1 MYEKIN
7 NDKSK
12 NSKLMTTPKLK
23 KYILRNTKSKIEL
36 RSKINNFIKKEEK
49 NSLANTD
56 INSNLTLFEN
66 KSNLE
71 NMNFNNS
78 IQNNLFHIEKIYQKN
93 DIYGRKKVK
102 RKIIPLNLTGKL
114 NNNKL
119 ITCTSNTK
127 KSNINF
133 SLLDYMNNK
142 PLSNKNSKFIDEQ
155 NLNFEKKNEF
165 KNNKF
170 KKINCYKDFKI
181 KDKNIKIEKQN
192 SINLDWKIYNQY
204 PNNINDKGNDNNDK
218 NLIKHKSYEL
228 FKKVSLNKNEKIYE
242 SINSNKENNDVNIIN
257 NEVCHYIKVNK
268 KEINNNENINKINI
282 NKDKNNVENNINKK
296 LNDNI
301 IKLKANNI
309 NENKIIKN
317 KKNIS
322 KITNRN
328 SKIYNNSELT
338 DKYNKVNRTAF
349 KKAEKINRYSNNFTN
364 NKKVQIKNKNVNVKL
379 DKNKLENNIFLDKTY
394 QNRFNKNK
402 NHSNKPLN
410 DIFTDD
416 KQKEYNTFII
426 KKKNNYLTNM
436 IMNSNNN
443 RNSNDDSK
451 DWVYRLYNKEI
462 KKQKIKDKIILLL
475 RKSILNDEN
484 KDKDNTKKKLEKSK
498 TVKQFKNYKYPVNE
512 GYNFD
517 DNFNIINLFL
527 SDDKK
532 KRKNNISKKKKKIK
546 KCKSFHSYRNKQRK
560 YSFDGVIREDEKINK
575 LIDDKIY
582 LKNHRSYKKLRY
594 MYYNEELINEE
605 DEDKEQEKDEDNE
618 EKSV

>member
-12 NSKLMTTPKLK
+12 NSKLLTTPKLK
-23 KYILRNTKSKIEL
+23 KNIFKNNKSKVDL
-36 RSKINNFIKKEEK
+36 RAKINNFIKKEEK

-71 NMNFNNS
+71 NMNYENSFNNK
-78 IQNNLFHIEKIYQKN
+78 IFHIEKVHQKN

-102 RKIIPLNLTGKL
+102 RKIIPLNLTDKF
-114 NNNKL
+114 NNQNL
-119 ITCTSNTK
+119 IICTTHTKQSNL
-127 KSNINF
+127 NF
-133 SLLDYMNNK
+133 SLVDYMNNK
-142 PLSNKNSKFIDEQ
+142 PLSNKNNNHIYENM
-155 NLNFEKKNEF
+155 NLKAKNET
-165 KNNKF
+165 KNIY
-170 KKINCYKDFKI
+170 KKVNCYKNFKI
-181 KDKNIKIEKQN
+181 KDKNINIEKQK
-192 SINLDWKIYNQY
+192 SINLDWKEYNKY
-204 PNNINDKGNDNNDK
+204 SNNTNDNDK
-218 NLIKHKSYEL
+218 NLIKHKSYDL
-228 FKKVSLNKNEKIYE
+228 LIKVSLNKNDKINE
-242 SINSNKENNDVNIIN
+242 NINSNKENKNINIKN

-268 KEINNNENINKINI
+268 KVINNNENINKINI
-282 NKDKNNVENNINKK
+282 NKEKYNDQKNINKK
-296 LNDNI
+296 VKDNI
-301 IKLKANNI
+301 IKLKTKNI
-309 NENKIIKN
+309 KDKKIIKD
-317 KKNIS
+317 KKDIS
-322 KITNRN
+322 KINN
-328 SKIYNNSELT
+328 SKKYNNSELT
-338 DKYNKVNRTAF
+338 DKYNKASRPTF
-349 KKAEKINRYSNNFTN
+349 RKIEKINRYNNNLTN
-364 NKKVQIKNKNVNVKL
+364 NKKVQNKNKNIIL

-402 NHSNKPLN
+402 NNSNKPLN
-410 DIFTDD
+410 DIFTND

-443 RNSNDDSK
+443 RDSNNDSK
-451 DWVYRLYNKEI
+451 DWVYRLYNKEV

-484 KDKDNTKKKLEKSK
+484 KDNTKKKLEKSK
-498 TVKQFKNYKYPVNE
+498 TEKQFKNYKYPVNE

-532 KRKNNISKKKKKIK
+532 KKKKDISKKKKKFK
-546 KCKSFHSYRNKQRK
+546 KCKSFHSHRSKKRK
-560 YSFDGVIREDEKINK
+560 YSFDNIIEEDEKINK

-582 LKNHRSYKKLRY
+582 LKNHRSFKKLRY

-605 DEDKEQEKDEDNE
+605 DEEKEQEKDEDND